1 MKKTLLASAIL
12 AGLVSA
18 SAQAANVYDADGV
31 TVDVVG
37 GVELNAIFADSYD
50 NAGDQKIEG
59 TVGHDNY
66 GYVGLAGT
74 SKITD
79 TATAYASFVIETQ
92 DEDGKSDTEFGSE
105 FAVDDLIIG
114 LDTAYGDF
122 SFGDV
127 DSALEQVA
135 DFTDIAAYD
144 GGELE
149 VAEGE
154 GDTGFAY
161 KNTFGAFTVNAEF
174 IASDAD
180 DEDSVGL
187 SAVYSSDFGL
197 DLGLGF
203 VSIDDEDEI
212 AAAIGYTTG
221 NLYLGLG
228 YADVDEYENDAGE
241 VGDYEAVEFA
251 IQYQMTE
258 ALTLTG
264 LYTKGE
270 FEGHDEIEY
279 YVLDA
284 LYAVNNN
291 LEVYASYQYDDIDSH
306 QDDTEFVIGMTYD
319 F

>member
-50 NAGDQKIEG
+50 NG
-59 TVGHDNY
+59 TDIDGTLGHDNN

-79 TATAYASFVIETQ
+79 TATAYASFVIETEEGT
-92 DEDGKSDTEFGSE
+92 EDDFRTEFE
-105 FAVDDLIIG
+105 VDDLIIG

-135 DFTDIAAYD
+135 DFTDIAAYH
-144 GGELE
+144 GGEQE
-149 VAEGE
+149 VLEGE

-174 IASDAD
+174 IASSED
-180 DEDSVGL
+180 DEDSIGL

-197 DLGLGF
+197 DIGLGF
-203 VSIDDEDEI
+203 VSIDDEDEV
-212 AAAIGYTTG
+212 AVALGYTTG

-228 YADVDEYENDAGE
+228 YADVDERDNSND
-241 VGDYEAVEFA
+241 DYEVVEFA
-251 IQYQMTE
+251 VQYQMTE

-264 LYTKGE
+264 LYTKVE
-270 FEGHDEIEY
+270 LDGHDEVEY

-291 LEVYASYQYDDIDSH
+291 LEVYAAYQYDDIDDS
-306 QDDTEFVIGMTYD
+306 DDDSEFVIGMTYD